1 MSKDANLLSTITL
14 TKAWAKYLLNRMGF
28 VKRKATTKAKV
39 NVEHFEEVRQNFLLE
54 IKNVITTDEIPLE
67 MVINFDQTGINY
79 IPVSSWTMEMEGAK
93 RVEVAGKDDKRQ
105 ITAVFAG
112 SMTGDFLPP
121 QLVYK
126 GKTERCLPQYQ
137 FPESWDITFSPNHW
151 SNELTM
157 KDYVE
162 KIILPYINDKRRS
175 LKLADDYPGL
185 LIFDNFKAQC
195 TSDLLKLLDDN
206 YINVTL
212 VPANCT
218 DRLQPLDLSVNKAAK
233 EYLRGEFQTWYAK
246 QISQQVQGHSEKK
259 PVDLR
264 LTAVKSLGAKWL
276 EGLYDYLK
284 AKPEII
290 RNGFKE
296 AGITSCLDGDSSQS

>member
-1 MSKDANLLSTITL
+1 
-14 TKAWAKYLLNRMGF
+14 
-28 VKRKATTKAKV
+28 
-39 NVEHFEEVRQNFLLE
+39 
-54 IKNVITTDEIPLE
+54 
-67 MVINFDQTGINY
+67 MV
-79 IPVSSWTMEMEGAK
+79 EGAK
-93 RVEVAGKDDKRQ
+93 HVYSKDDKRQ

-126 GKTERCLPQYQ
+126 GKTEHCLPQYQ
-137 FPESWDITFSPNHW
+137 FPESWDITFSANHW

-162 KIILPYINDKRRS
+162 KIILPYIKHKKS
-175 LKLADDYPGL
+175 LKLPDDYPAL

-195 TSDLLKLLDDN
+195 TSDILTLLDDN

-233 EYLRGEFQTWYAK
+233 EYLREEFQTWYAK
-246 QISQQVQGHSEKK
+246 QISQQVQGDSEKK

-290 RNGFKE
+290 KNGFKE
-296 AGITSCLDGDSSQS
+296 AGITSCLNGDSSQS

>member
-1 MSKDANLLSTITL
+1 M
-14 TKAWAKYLLNRMGF
+14 
-28 VKRKATTKAKV
+28 
-39 NVEHFEEVRQNFLLE
+39 
-54 IKNVITTDEIPLE
+54 DEIPLE
-67 MVINFDQTGINY
+67 LVINFDQIGINY
-79 IPVSSWTMEMEGAK
+79 ILVSSWAMEVEGAK
-93 RVEVAGKDDKRQ
+93 CVEVAGKDDKRQ
-105 ITAVFAG
+105 ITAVFAN

-126 GKTERCLPQYQ
+126 GKTECCLPQYQ
-137 FPESWDITFSPNHW
+137 FPESWDITFSANHL

-162 KIILPYINDKRRS
+162 KIILPYIKDKRRS
-175 LKLADDYPGL
+175 LKLPGDYPGL

-195 TSDLLKLLDDN
+195 TSDLLKLLNDN

-233 EYLRGEFQTWYAK
+233 EYLRGEFQTWYVK

-259 PVDLR
+259 PIDLR
-264 LTAVKSLGAKWL
+264 LTAIKSLGAKWL
-276 EGLYDYLK
+276 KGLYDYLK
-284 AKPEII
+284 GKLKII
-290 RNGFKE
+290 SNGFKE
-296 AGITSCLDGDSSQS
+296 AGITSCLDGDSNQS